1 MRQGWTP
8 APCPLS
14 LSHAPLTRLLR
25 KTWRVAT
32 LPAILL
38 LVLSACSAPPVDTD
52 SGIPLS
58 RTLSSASSQGFAAI
72 ESPLK
77 LEFPRDHGAHPR
89 HRIEWWYLT
98 ARVQTAEGRRFGTQ
112 IALFRYGLQPE
123 DQATRSD
130 WSGQQIYLAHSAI
143 TDIDGDRFL
152 YDEHWARGA
161 AGLAGVQQNPWQ
173 VWANDCSIASASTE
187 AFLPLRLDC
196 GGAEFRYR
204 LSLSGAD
211 SPVLHGESGYS
222 RKSDAPGS
230 ASGYYSY
237 PGLAAVGQIQ
247 IGTSTF
253 EVSGQAWYDHEW
265 TSGLLAADQVG
276 WDWFSL
282 RLSDGSALMLFNIRD
297 RQDQV
302 VARHG
307 SLVSTDGTLQALT
320 ADNIAIEPSGYWR
333 SPKTGVSWPVR
344 WRLHSASLG
353 LELDITPLR
362 EDQELDTATRYWEG
376 AIDARGVRAGQPISG
391 EGYLE
396 LTGYSPR

>member
-1 MRQGWTP
+1 MRRSSG
-8 APCPLS
+8 
-14 LSHAPLTRLLR
+14 LR
-25 KTWRVAT
+25 QLWERA
-32 LPAILL
+32 LPAILGL
-38 LVLSACSAPPVDTD
+38 MLTACTTPPPETD
-52 SGIPLS
+52 SSTSLS
-58 RTLSSASSQGFAAI
+58 RTLSSASDQSFERI
-72 ESPLK
+72 ESPLE
-77 LEFPRDHGAHPR
+77 LAFPRDHAAHPR
-89 HRIEWWYLT
+89 QRIEWWYLT
-98 ARVQTAEGRRFGTQ
+98 ARVQSPQGRRFGTQ
-112 IALFRYGLQPE
+112 VALFRYGLQPE
-123 DQATRSD
+123 DAAARSD
-130 WSGQQIYLAHSAI
+130 WSGQQIYLAHAAV

-161 AGLAGVQQNPWQ
+161 AGLAGAQSNPWR
-173 VWANDCSIASASTE
+173 VWANDCSIASASAE
-187 AFLPLRLDC
+187 AFLPLELDC
-196 GGAEFRYR
+196 GGTGFRYR
-204 LSLSGAD
+204 MSLSGTD
-211 SPVLHGESGYS
+211 SPVLHGESGYG

-230 ASGYYSY
+230 ASAYYSY

-247 IGTSTF
+247 IGTSTS

-265 TSGLLAADQVG
+265 TSGVLAADQVG

-307 SLVSTDGTLQALT
+307 SLIAADGAVQALT
-320 ADNIAIEPSGYWR
+320 ADDVEIEPSGHWL

-362 EDQELDTATRYWEG
+362 EDQELDTSTRYWEG
-376 AIDARGVRAGQPISG
+376 AIDARGLRAGQAISG